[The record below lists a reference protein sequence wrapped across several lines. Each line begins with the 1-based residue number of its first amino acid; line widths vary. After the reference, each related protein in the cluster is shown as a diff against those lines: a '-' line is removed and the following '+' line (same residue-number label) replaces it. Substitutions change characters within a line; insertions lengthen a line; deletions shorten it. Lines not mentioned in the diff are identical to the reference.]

1 VKILVLG
8 LGNDLYGDDGVGLHV
23 VRLLEAEGTAPGG
36 PGNGAI
42 LKFEACLLSGAA
54 LLDVIRGFDKLL
66 VIDTIVRDEPVTG
79 RVRLLDPADVRD
91 VPGPSPH
98 YISIPQTLEIG
109 RRIGLHMPEV
119 VKLLA
124 VEAGNI
130 YRVGEGLS
138 AEMTA
143 RLPDILGAAR
153 EAIRELRGAPS
164 PGTADRS

>member
-23 VRLLEAEGTAPGG
+23 ARLLEAEGIASEGPGG
-36 PGNGAI
+36 GAEVE
-42 LKFEACLLSGAA
+42 FVPCLLSGAA
-54 LLDVIRGFDKLL
+54 LLDVVRGFDKLL
-66 VIDTIVRDEPVTG
+66 VVDTIVRDDPVTG
-79 RVRLLDPADVRD
+79 RVRLLAAADVRY

-98 YISIPQTLEIG
+98 YISIPQILEMG
-109 RRIGLHMPEV
+109 RNIGLHMPEV

-124 VEAGNI
+124 VEAGSL

-143 RLPDILGAAR
+143 CLPAIVDAAR
-153 EAIRELRGAPS
+153 KALRELRGAPA
-164 PGTADRS
+164 PETASQP

>member
-1 VKILVLG
+1 MKILVLG

-23 VRLLEAEGTAPGG
+23 VRLLEAEGTAPSG

-42 LKFEACLLSGAA
+42 IEFEASLLSGAA
-54 LLDVIRGFDKLL
+54 LLDVVRDFDKLL

-143 RLPDILGAAR
+143 RLPAILAAAR
-153 EAIRELRGAPS
+153 EALRELRGAPS